1 MTASIKP
8 SSINL
13 SSFTN
18 DRIPTHGSIQLTL
31 TIAGLTT
38 HHEFIV
44 TDSMDTEFL
53 IGIDFLQRHKI
64 TLNLGENSLQTSVG
78 SCKFFNR
85 PKTSDKTAKIRAQ
98 KTTVIPPNTM
108 QYIRGKVPASHTTV
122 QGVTEPYLNT
132 MSNTGLFIAN
142 AAVYSKNRTVP
153 LQCINPTDENI
164 TIYKGKLLGFL
175 QPLYC
180 GELIH
185 NVSIDEKPSISSTST
200 PTAPV
205 SSEDRWTK
213 EELFR
218 RLRLNDIESK
228 LPPKELNELKNLLWE
243 YRSTFSYDDSDL
255 GCCNMYEAKLGLKPN
270 HQAKWIPSR
279 PVPYKLEGEME
290 RQIASMLK
298 AGVIEPLTTPSN
310 FNSPIFLVS
319 KKSPPPNTSGSTPSQ
334 DPPKS
339 YRFVVDLRSVNQ
351 ATLDDSYEL
360 PNINHVLDKLGG
372 NKFFSTFDFSSSF
385 HQIPYSKDSRHITAF
400 TYKNR
405 RFNYARMV
413 MGHKT
418 SSSKFAFMID
428 KLIANLPIT
437 SLIYFIDD
445 LMLGTHSIQQHLID
459 LRLLLGKLHSANL
472 KLKPS
477 KVDMLK
483 SEVTYVGIKISAEGI
498 RITDDRIESV
508 KSLQPPTNVKSL
520 QKVLGFFNYNRK
532 FIAKYAHLAHP
543 LYKLLRKDTKF
554 NWDSDCSNSFNSLKD
569 AMVNSTLLRHPDVRD
584 PHNSYHVT
592 LDASKWGFGATLSQ
606 EQEGTRYVVAYFS
619 KSTPNY
625 KREWGQTKLEFE
637 CLYAALRYWKVF
649 LFNCRFRVI
658 TDCKSLLNWETIFA
672 KNNPT
677 MVRKLQELSTFNF
690 TIQHISGEE
699 NVVAD
704 FLSRY
709 PHHKHSVNKETQTDS
724 LSVNMLHDTTASPD
738 SCSPTTSVQAVPSP
752 TQSETPEAADHP
764 TPITSVPL
772 GELPSHDDHDEPL
785 ARLFSDTQEG
795 EVIHATSTFNT
806 PSESPCVCSTP
817 EFCKSTTQVSL
828 IHGDPLPS
836 ESEIIASIQQ
846 QAITF
851 PDTDT
856 ISAEQNKDP
865 ILKEIISWVQS
876 GVRPKIQVN
885 RTPAALTVLWKQFNL
900 LSYERGLL
908 LRKWINTKDPDTPRS
923 LIVVP
928 ESLTEQ
934 VMEIFHKNIM
944 SCHPGVDRT
953 LHQCRHFFYWPKMKL
968 DFTEYIAACTT
979 CQETKQSHHFL
990 RAPLKQLIFHHFND
1004 CITVDHIVPEQ
1015 EGRTP
1020 RGFRYILSITD
1031 CFSNYL
1037 VAVPVKSQTSKENI
1051 KAIFRNWVLT
1061 FGMPKELIVDNHPGF
1076 TSDFFSE
1083 VFKAFDCKKTHGTS
1097 YKSRSTGRAENSN
1110 KRLNQALRSILPK
1123 GKENQWDV
1131 YLSYATFAL
1140 NCLSNRKTGF
1150 SANRMVFGTELNTPL
1165 SVLVED
1171 SDSYKPSTVDCRS
1184 QEAYNLR
1191 KTIKTIIRK
1200 VRENSETDFRYAKN
1214 FHDRNLMGPF
1224 FKVADLCYLLINCPA
1239 HKFGS
1244 KWRGPFVITGVI
1256 NDHLYRVLIAP
1267 NKEKV
1272 INISKMKH
1280 YQKSKYSANPLVNAQ
1295 STPAATESSKMA
1307 PTSREEPEFIMVEMT
1322 NPREPRTLFE
1332 EILPSTQ
1339 PIRNQPVPIQ
1349 RTPTPT
1355 QDISPD
1361 PSSPPAPNSS
1371 STNSSIATPQRI
1383 PTPTQDPSPVP
1394 SYLHS
1399 PTSNSTNTSIATP
1412 QRIPTPIQDP
1422 SPGPSNTPTP
1432 TPDTT
1437 NTSIATPPSLQ
1448 DDPQESADD
1457 MPQLSQRNQK
1467 RPLRPR
1473 SKIKSPARYLG
1484 YVLRLNRA
1492 SRAVTLS

>member
-1 MTASIKP
+1 MTSSIKP

-31 TIAGLTT
+31 TIAGLNT

-44 TDSMDTEFL
+44 TDNMDTEFL

-64 TLNLGENSLQTSVG
+64 TLNLGENSLHTTVG

-108 QYIRGKVPASHTTV
+108 QYIRGKVPSSHSTV
-122 QGVTEPYLNT
+122 QGITEPYLNT
-132 MSNTGLFIAN
+132 MSSTGLFIAN
-142 AAVYSKNRTVP
+142 AAVYTKNRTLP
-153 LQCINPTDENI
+153 LQCVNATDENI

-175 QPLYC
+175 QPLDC

-185 NVSIDEKPSISSTST
+185 NVSIDENPSNTPTSTHTPSSTPDS
-200 PTAPV
+200 AK
-205 SSEDRWTK
+205 ERWTK
-213 EELFR
+213 DELFQ
-218 RLRLNDIESK
+218 RLHLKELESK
-228 LPPKELNELKNLLWE
+228 ISLKEMEELKNLLWE

-255 GCCNMYEAKLGLKPN
+255 GCCNMYEAKLELKPN
-270 HQAKWIPSR
+270 YQAKWIPSR

-310 FNSPIFLVS
+310 FNSPTFLVS
-319 KKSPPPNTSGSTPSQ
+319 KKSPPPNPNSSGGTSAQ

-339 YRFVVDLRSVNQ
+339 YRFVVDLRSANQ
-351 ATLDDSYEL
+351 ATMDDSYEL

-385 HQIPYSKDSRHITAF
+385 HQIPYSKESRHITAF

-428 KLIANLPIT
+428 KLIATLPIT

-445 LMLGTHSIQQHLID
+445 LMLGTRCIQQHLID

-483 SEVTYVGIKISAEGI
+483 SEVTYVGIKISAEGT
-498 RITDDRIESV
+498 RITDDRIEAV
-508 KSLQPPTNVKSL
+508 KGLQPPTNVKSL

-543 LYKLLRKDTKF
+543 LYKLLRKDTRF
-554 NWDSDCSNSFNSLKD
+554 NWDSDCTKSFNSLKD
-569 AMVNSTLLRHPDVRD
+569 AMTNSPLLRHPDVED
-584 PHNSYHVT
+584 PNNSYHVT

-637 CLYAALRYWKVF
+637 CLYAALRYWKIF
-649 LFNCRFRVI
+649 LYNCHFHVI
-658 TDCKSLLNWETIFA
+658 TDCKSLLNWQTIFT

-677 MVRKLQELSTFNF
+677 MIRKLQELSTFNF
-690 TIQHISGEE
+690 TIQHISGKE

-709 PHHKHSVNKETQTDS
+709 PHRKHSVNKETQTES
-724 LSVNMLHDTTASPD
+724 PPILTDTINAVIPIPSTPPIPEI
-738 SCSPTTSVQAVPSP
+738 PTII
-752 TQSETPEAADHP
+752 E
-764 TPITSVPL
+764 
-772 GELPSHDDHDEPL
+772 EPL
-785 ARLFSDTQEG
+785 TRLFSKTHEG
-795 EVIHATSTFNT
+795 EVIHSINT
-806 PSESPCVCSTP
+806 PVDMDSPCVCAIPT
-817 EFCKSTTQVSL
+817 CKPTTQVSL
-828 IHGDPLPS
+828 IREDPLPS
-836 ESEIIASIQQ
+836 ESEIISSIQLQ
-846 QAITF
+846 TITF
-851 PDTDT
+851 PDVES
-856 ISAEQNKDP
+856 ISSEQSKDP
-865 ILKEIISWVQS
+865 ILSEVISWVQS
-876 GVRPKIQVN
+876 GERPKIQVN
-885 RTPAALTVLWKQFNL
+885 RTPAALVVLWKQFNL

-934 VMEIFHKNIM
+934 IMEIFHKSIM

-1224 FKVADLCYLLINCPA
+1224 FKVADLCYLLIDCPA

-1256 NDHLYRVLIAP
+1256 NDHLYKVLIAP

-1280 YQKSKYSANPLVNAQ
+1280 YQKSKYSANPLVTAQ
-1295 STPAATESSKMA
+1295 STPIATESSNTA
-1307 PTSREEPEFIMVEMT
+1307 TTSREEPEFIMVEM
-1322 NPREPRTLFE
+1322 NNQSEPRTLFDD
-1332 EILPSTQ
+1332 ILPSTQ
-1339 PIRNQPVPIQ
+1339 PLRNQPVPNQ

-1355 QDISPD
+1355 QDTSPD
-1361 PSSPPAPNSS
+1361 VSSPP
-1371 STNSSIATPQRI
+1371 
-1383 PTPTQDPSPVP
+1383 
-1394 SYLHS
+1394 S

-1412 QRIPTPIQDP
+1412 LRIPTPTQDTGIPSPVPSNPHSPTSNSTNTSMATPPRISTPTQDTGTP
-1422 SPGPSNTPTP
+1422 SPGPSNLTSPTSNS
-1432 TPDTT
+1432 T

-1457 MPQLSQRNQK
+1457 MPQLSQQNQK